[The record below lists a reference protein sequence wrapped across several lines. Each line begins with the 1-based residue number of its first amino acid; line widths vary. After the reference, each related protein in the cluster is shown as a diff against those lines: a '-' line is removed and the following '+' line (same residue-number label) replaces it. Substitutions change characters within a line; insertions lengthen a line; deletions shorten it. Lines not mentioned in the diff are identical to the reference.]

1 MPIKE
6 TTKTKCLQLELTNH
20 AQKRIQQ
27 RGLTREIVQFIFEN
41 GIKTNSH
48 QDKRYIFNS
57 KKQKQKNRKLLLD
70 PFFKK
75 FQKQIEN
82 TALIV
87 HGRVLVTAY
96 RIDGRI
102 WR

>member
-6 TTKTKCLQLELTNH
+6 TTETKCLPLELTNH

-57 KKQKQKNRKLLLD
+57 KKTKAK
-70 PFFKK
+70 
-75 FQKQIEN
+75 E
-82 TALIV
+82 
-87 HGRVLVTAY
+87 
-96 RIDGRI
+96 
-102 WR
+102 

>member
-1 MPIKE
+1 MPIIE
-6 TTKTKCLQLELTNH
+6 TTENKNLPLEFTNH

-41 GIKTNSH
+41 GMKTNSH

>member
-6 TTKTKCLQLELTNH
+6 TTETKYLQLELTNH